1 MATILVN
8 GVFDLLHNSHRRF
21 LLAAKHLGRPEELIQ
36 CLALHLPW
44 HNHLI
49 VAINSDRMARELKG
63 AKWGPNYPRDSQFT
77 RAEKLSSLR
86 TVIRPMSSSI
96 FSASY
101 ADKVIIFDSEAELYE
116 IIRSHLPCILCKG
129 PDYAGKRVTGDDIAP
144 VIILDTPETDEVRE
158 FKKLAYML

>member
-1 MATILVN
+1 
-8 GVFDLLHNSHRRF
+8 
-21 LLAAKHLGRPEELIQ
+21 
-36 CLALHLPW
+36 
-44 HNHLI
+44 
-49 VAINSDRMARELKG
+49 
-63 AKWGPNYPRDSQFT
+63 
-77 RAEKLSSLR
+77 
-86 TVIRPMSSSI
+86 MSSSI